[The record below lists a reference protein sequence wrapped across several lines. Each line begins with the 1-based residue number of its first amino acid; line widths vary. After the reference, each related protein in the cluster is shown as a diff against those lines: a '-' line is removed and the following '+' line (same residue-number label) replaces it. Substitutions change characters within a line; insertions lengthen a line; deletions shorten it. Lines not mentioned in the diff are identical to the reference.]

1 MGYSSYIILDCRFSS
16 PSFEILVVQSY
27 PHLHVLM
34 DHLNKEFGTLLI
46 NVPLHGTQ
54 TCF

>member
-1 MGYSSYIILDCRFSS
+1 MGYSSYIILYCQFSN
-16 PSFEILVVQSY
+16 PPFEILVVQSY
-27 PHLHVLM
+27 PHLHALM
-34 DHLNKEFGTLLI
+34 DHLHKEFATLLI